1 MSNLG
6 REFRQEPII
15 VKEEDVAREFVLASC
30 SFTLSRD
37 FFIAHLEFG
46 EQRDV
51 KLDVERERAKELIE
65 RKAKG
70 EL

>member
-1 MSNLG
+1 MNLK
-6 REFRQEPII
+6 QEPII

-51 KLDVERERAKELIE
+51 RLDVEREKAREMIE
-65 RKAKG
+65 KKGKG